1 MPLRSQGQH
10 LEENTLAA
18 PAPAAILKRLRL
30 GRPSLLPEMDEMQ
43 LLAALESADWQVRV
57 VAVQKLE
64 ECGELAP
71 IEHLIRALKDE
82 HEAVRAAAAHALGV
96 LGNPKAIAPL
106 VDALQDMI
114 WLVRAAVIQALGML
128 GEQAPVEPLM
138 LALHD
143 EDESV
148 RAVAVRALGTMGER
162 VPIER
167 LLAALQ
173 DSAWQVREMAL
184 LALGA
189 RGGHIPRA
197 TLMAALQDEDE
208 SVRRAVHF
216 LQEMYPDRFA
226 ETAAGFP
233 ASVSEESR
241 EPAFDPL
248 LQAFLQRA
256 SSTDQ
261 HEAYN
266 GHITVPP
273 DLGQTDLLFH
283 TKHERDPEHA
293 EAQTPLEQEG
303 KQEEWSNDLLPLDDE
318 RGLQHAAQH
327 RSLQRYPRRGVL
339 HHLRL
344 AGLSCWSIFLGYLV
358 SVIWNLVQLTH
369 ADLGQMTAR
378 VAVQTLSAP
387 LIALAGLNVPV
398 WVRGVCMLLALLL
411 FFGCLWAERDTWYEH
426 KWAHRRGVHRE
437 ELAVGSGDHNQFTH
451 APVNPPQQIPA
462 TRLLSRRAV
471 LVGLTTVL
479 IVGNSIAWSL
489 LLNSKRRQSSSGFAL
504 GTVLYTYRRHTG
516 NVRSV
521 AWSPDNKRIAS
532 GSDDRTI
539 QVWDAAN
546 GGHSFTYSGHASTVL
561 AVAWSPDG
569 RRIASGNSDGTVQ
582 VWDTSTGN
590 TLLTYRGHTDVV
602 MSVAW
607 SPDGKRIASAST
619 DRTVQ
624 VWDAANGGHSFV
636 YSGHHYGKVI
646 KVAWSPDGRRIASA
660 SADGTVQVWDAS
672 TGRNVLTYRGHTGD
686 IVAAVAWSPDGT
698 RIASG
703 SYGKTVQVWNA
714 ADGGNVYTYRGH
726 YNASLGFI
734 TAVAW
739 SPDGARIAS
748 GSDDKTVQVWDAA
761 DGGNVYIYR
770 GHTSVVTTIA
780 WSPDGAHI
788 ASGSEDKTVQVWDA
802 G

>member
-1 MPLRSQGQH
+1 MESQDNHHLSPEHASQESRPEH

-173 DSAWQVREMAL
+173 DSAWQVREMAVL
-184 LALGA
+184 TLGTRRENIPQAAL
-189 RGGHIPRA
+189 
-197 TLMAALQDEDE
+197 TLALQDEDE
-208 SVRRAVHF
+208 SVRRAVH
-216 LQEMYPDRFA
+216 LVQETYPDHFA
-226 ETAAGFP
+226 ETTN
-233 ASVSEESR
+233 R
-241 EPAFDPL
+241 EKW
-248 LQAFLQRA
+248 
-256 SSTDQ
+256 
-261 HEAYN
+261 N
-266 GHITVPP
+266 
-273 DLGQTDLLFH
+273 
-283 TKHERDPEHA
+283 
-293 EAQTPLEQEG
+293 
-303 KQEEWSNDLLPLDDE
+303 NDLLPLDDE

-327 RSLQRYPRRGVL
+327 RSLQRYPRRGALRV
-339 HHLRL
+339 LRL
-344 AGLSCWSIFLGYLV
+344 ALLACWSIFLGYLV
-358 SVIWNLVQLTH
+358 SVIWNIVQLTH

-411 FFGCLWAERDTWYEH
+411 FFGCLWAARDTWYEH

-619 DRTVQ
+619 DRPVQ

-636 YSGHHYGKVI
+636 YSAHHYRKVL
-646 KVAWSPDGRRIASA
+646 KVAWSPDDRS
-660 SADGTVQVWDAS
+660 
-672 TGRNVLTYRGHTGD
+672 
-686 IVAAVAWSPDGT
+686 
-698 RIASG
+698 
-703 SYGKTVQVWNA
+703 
-714 ADGGNVYTYRGH
+714 
-726 YNASLGFI
+726 
-734 TAVAW
+734 
-739 SPDGARIAS
+739 
-748 GSDDKTVQVWDAA
+748 
-761 DGGNVYIYR
+761 
-770 GHTSVVTTIA
+770 
-780 WSPDGAHI
+780 
-788 ASGSEDKTVQVWDA
+788 
-802 G
+802 